1 MRNPGETL
9 IGFRRKVWN
18 YYRKEG
24 RDLPWRRT
32 RDPYRILVS
41 EVMLQQTQV
50 ERVIPKYNEF
60 LRRFP
65 DFLSLAEASVAEIL
79 SVWQGLGYN
88 RRVLNLRR
96 LSGIVVERY
105 SGRLPHDIDL
115 LQRLPGIGKATAGA
129 VAAFAFGLPVPFIET
144 NIRRAFISSFFRS
157 SERISDREI
166 LKLVEETMDTKNPRE
181 WLHALMDYGAML
193 GRSEVN
199 SNLKSA
205 HYRRQTPFKGS
216 NRELRG
222 KVLRLLLRG
231 PLTGKAI
238 AHGVSGE
245 NDHVD
250 KILMLLEGEGFVRK
264 EGRKYRLS

>member
-1 MRNPGETL
+1 M
-9 IGFRRKVWN
+9 FRKKVWN

-50 ERVIPKYNEF
+50 ERVIPKYDEF

-65 DFLSLAEASVAEIL
+65 DFIQLSKASVAEIL

-88 RRVLNLRR
+88 RRVLNLKR
-96 LSGIVVERY
+96 LSGIVVENY
-105 SGRLPHDIDL
+105 SGRLPQDIDL
-115 LQRLPGIGKATAGA
+115 LQQLPGIGEATAGA
-129 VAAFAFGLPVPFIET
+129 VAAFAFGLPVPFVET

-157 SERISDREI
+157 REKVSDAEI

-181 WLHALMDYGAML
+181 WFHALMDYGAML

-199 SNLKSA
+199 PNLKST
-205 HYRRQTPFKGS
+205 HYRRQAAFRGS
-216 NRELRG
+216 NREFRG
-222 KVLRLLLRG
+222 KVLRLLLKG
-231 PLTGKAI
+231 PLTKKAI
-238 AHGVSGE
+238 VHGVSGE
-245 NDHVD
+245 NDRVE

-264 EGRKYRLS
+264 EGRRFRLS